1 MTATLGESPV
11 TAFFEGDADFWGD
24 VYGHEDAFGA
34 TIQRRHARAQAW
46 IADLQLPAS
55 SSVLEVGC
63 GAGFLSVALAQ
74 RGLAVTAV
82 DAAPAMV
89 SATRRRAADAGVAQ
103 RLAAAVADVHQ
114 LTFEPATFD
123 LAVSLGVLPWL
134 HTPAAAVAEM
144 SRVLR
149 PNGWLVMS
157 ADNRLSL
164 VHLLDPL
171 RNPSLAPLKHA
182 ISRRLRRAE
191 PSQCRPR
198 ADSWKAVD
206 RMLGDAGLQ
215 VVARTTCGFGPP
227 TLFHRRLIPQRLASD
242 LDRRLQAL
250 ADRRVAGIHAL
261 GWHHMVLARKAA
273 AGA

>member
-1 MTATLGESPV
+1 MTATLGDSPV
-11 TAFFEGDADFWGD
+11 TAFFDGDADFWGD
-24 VYGHEDAFGA
+24 VYGHVDAFGA
-34 TIQRRHARAQAW
+34 TIQRRHARALAW
-46 IADLQLPAS
+46 IAGLRLPAS

-63 GAGFLSVALAQ
+63 GAGFLSVALAH

-89 SATRRRAADAGVAQ
+89 SATRRRAADVGVTE

-114 LTFEPATFD
+114 LAFEPASFD
-123 LAVSLGVLPWL
+123 LAVALGVLPWL
-134 HTPAAAVAEM
+134 HMPAAAVAEM

-149 PNGWLVMS
+149 PNGWLIMS
-157 ADNRLSL
+157 ADNRRSL

-182 ISRRLRRAE
+182 IGRRLRPAE

-215 VVARTTCGFGPP
+215 VVARTSCGFGPL
-227 TLFHRRLIPQRLASD
+227 TLFHRRLMPDRLASD
-242 LDRRLQAL
+242 LDRGLQAL

-261 GWHHMVLARKAA
+261 GWHHMVLARKATA
-273 AGA
+273 AA